1 MGNKRF
7 TNTDLIVALNLH
19 NGNVSRAAE
28 ELGVSRAAIIKRR
41 KTLPAGCL
49 TKDLKDFRQN
59 RADIFAEL
67 QKMLLMYITPEKLAK
82 ASIQQ
87 IGTLF
92 GIMYD
97 KERLEQN
104 LATEHIAH
112 AHYEVLDDNTKRRLE
127 QLTKELTAKKLAEVQ
142 YEN

>member
-19 NGNVSRAAE
+19 NGNVSRVAE
-28 ELGVSRAAIIKRR
+28 ELGVSRAAVIKRR
-41 KTLPAGCL
+41 KTLPEGCL
-49 TKDLKDFRQN
+49 SSDLKQYRTK

-67 QKMLLMYITPEKLAK
+67 QKTLLMYITPEKLAK

-87 IGTLF
+87 IMTAF

-112 AHYEVLDDNTKRRLE
+112 AHYEVLDDSTKRKIAD
-127 QLTKELTAKKLAEVQ
+127 LTKELTAKKLNQ
-142 YEN
+142 ITYDD

>member
-1 MGNKRF
+1 MAKF

-19 NGNVSRAAE
+19 DGNVTRAAE

-41 KTLPAGCL
+41 KQLPSGCL
-49 TKDLKDFRQN
+49 SKDLTQFRQK
-59 RADIFAEL
+59 RADIFAEI
-67 QKMLLMYITPEKLAK
+67 QKMILMYITPDKLAK
-82 ASIQQ
+82 SSLQQ
-87 IGTLF
+87 LGTLF

-112 AHYEVLDDNTKRRLE
+112 AHYEVLDDQTKESIRK
-127 QLTKELTAKKLAEVQ
+127 LTDELTAKKLQAVS
-142 YEN
+142 Y